1 MLEVLKNIDT
11 WLLMLINS
19 AHHPFFDTLMWWIS
33 DKYVWI
39 PMYLFLIFKM
49 YQKFKFDIWK
59 IIIVIAVTITLSD
72 GISSG
77 ILKKQVK
84 RYRPSHHIQLKESLH
99 LHQYSDGTYYAGGKY
114 GFVSSH
120 AANSMAIAI
129 LVCLFLGGL
138 SKSYYFLIL
147 WTFIVS
153 YSRIYLGV
161 HYPSDIIGGLLI
173 GLFSAYISYWLGVKF
188 LKIKDWSKKKSNFEV

>member
-1 MLEVLKNIDT
+1 MYEVLENIDT
-11 WLLMLINS
+11 WTLLLINS

-77 ILKKQVK
+77 IIKKQVK
-84 RYRPSHHIQLKESLH
+84 RYRPSHHIQLKDSLH
-99 LHQYSDGTYYAGGKY
+99 LHKYSDGTFYAGGKY

-120 AANSMAIAI
+120 AANSIAIA
-129 LVCLFLGGL
+129 FLTWLLLGKF
-138 SKSYYFLIL
+138 SKRYIYLIL
-147 WTFIVS
+147 WALVVS

-161 HYPSDIIGGLLI
+161 HYPSDIIGGLI
-173 GLFSAYISYWLGVKF
+173 VGLLSASFSYWFGVKF
-188 LKIKDWSKKKSNFEV
+188 LKIPNWSKINSNFGV